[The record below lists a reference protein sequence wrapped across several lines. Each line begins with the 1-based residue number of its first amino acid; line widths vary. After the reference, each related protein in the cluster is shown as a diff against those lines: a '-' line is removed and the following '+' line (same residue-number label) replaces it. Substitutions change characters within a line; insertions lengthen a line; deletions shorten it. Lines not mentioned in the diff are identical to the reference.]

1 MESLVKHHLTC
12 SDGIKRNYASFC
24 AIFSQNGT
32 AVNRKARM
40 TRDTAEIF
48 VAMGAR
54 LAITRNDIGLSQAA
68 IAEAIGVS
76 HRAYH
81 SYEKGKRGIPVEA
94 LVSMNEKFD
103 IDVAWL
109 LLGTK
114 SVRESH
120 DFEALKEFEAS
131 LDRYLTEQNIRIKS
145 EKRGA
150 IIARWYQSHVEG
162 RQVATDDV
170 HTWIEFGRE

>member
-1 MESLVKHHLTC
+1 
-12 SDGIKRNYASFC
+12 
-24 AIFSQNGT
+24 
-32 AVNRKARM
+32 
-40 TRDTAEIF
+40 
-48 VAMGAR
+48 MGAR
-54 LAITRNDIGLSQAA
+54 LAITRHDIGLSQAA
-68 IAEAIGVS
+68 MADAIGVS

-94 LVSMNEKFD
+94 LVTMNKKFN

-114 SVRESH
+114 SVSHAH
-120 DFEALKEFEAS
+120 DFEALKDFEIT

-145 EKRGA
+145 EKRGGIVA
-150 IIARWYQSHVEG
+150 LWYQSHVEG

-170 HTWIEFGRE
+170 HTWIEFGRD